1 MAVAEPPTIDEIAPI
16 PVEDK
21 APNSEEPVKRRRGR
35 PPGSKNKTYGGQPVG
50 SRRARAN
57 SLEKEIGGLLV
68 VINLPLSMVP
78 MLQRDAL
85 DATEITAL
93 AKAID
98 QECQNNPTFR
108 KYVEQALKVQGGT
121 NLLFVVAAIAA
132 RRVIRHGVIPEEV
145 MEPVGGAETVDLLIG
160 QAIAASTNISVFK
173 ATPVTPPEPEP
184 VVSAVV

>member
-1 MAVAEPPTIDEIAPI
+1 MAVAEPPSIDDIAPLPTPEPI
-16 PVEDK
+16 
-21 APNSEEPVKRRRGR
+21 AGEEPKRRRGR

-50 SRRARAN
+50 SRGRRAN

-68 VINLPLSMVP
+68 VINMPLQMVP

-85 DATEITAL
+85 DQTEITAL

-121 NLLFVVAAIAA
+121 NLLFIVAAIVG
-132 RRVIRHGVIPEEV
+132 RRVIRHDLVTIPDE
-145 MEPVGGAETVDLLIG
+145 MGGNEAVDAVIG
-160 QAIAASTNISVFK
+160 QAIAVSTNLSVFK
-173 ATPVTPPEPEP
+173 VTAVPASEPEP
-184 VVSAVV
+184 TITN